1 VGGRYDP
8 KEMQT
13 SIVRSGLEKPMT
25 RRAIIIGAGI
35 AGLSAAIALREV
47 GWDIALYEQAP
58 ALEPLGAALSL
69 WPNAMA
75 ALTHLGCDD
84 VIRAEAQPLCQIALV
99 ERDGRMIA
107 NAGVAALPG
116 AQAYLPTRTQLQM
129 ALLSGLGT
137 IVPQLDHRLL
147 SFAQDQQGVS
157 VHFENG
163 HQDRGDLLIA
173 ADGIWSSIAQDV
185 IGDAPHHAGYGGVLA
200 LSDPVPGYP
209 STGNGRE
216 HWGVRE
222 RFGLFDLKADRKYWF
237 YMRNEADPAESR
249 ALTKTQIA
257 ERMADWPDDLQAAVA
272 ATQADRLI
280 PFSIHAKPP
289 PRRLGQGRIIC
300 VGDAAHAME
309 PNMGQGGCQ
318 SLEDA
323 VALGAVARAAE
334 TDAILP
340 AFERLRLKRVRQ
352 VVQLSKQAGI
362 IPHHLPPFLSR
373 ISRSA
378 MRFAYP
384 MVATRSMRQ
393 LYSMPHYD

>member
-1 VGGRYDP
+1 VA
-8 KEMQT
+8 
-13 SIVRSGLEKPMT
+13 

-35 AGLSAAIALREV
+35 GGLSAAIALRDA
-47 GWDIALYEQAP
+47 GWDVSLYERAP
-58 ALEPLGAALSL
+58 ALEPMGAALSL
-69 WPNAMA
+69 WPNAMS
-75 ALTHLGCDD
+75 ALNRLGCDGA
-84 VIRAEAQPLCQIALV
+84 IRAEAQPMLELSLV

-107 NAGVAALPG
+107 KADVAAAMPG
-116 AQAYLPTRTQLQM
+116 SQGYLPTRTQLQT
-129 ALLSGLGT
+129 ALVSGLGE
-137 IVPQLDHRLL
+137 IMPQLDHRLL
-147 SFAQDQQGVS
+147 SFAQDINGVS
-157 VHFENG
+157 VDFENG
-163 HQDRGDLLIA
+163 RQDRGDLLIA
-173 ADGIWSSIAQDV
+173 ADGIWSAVAQKV

-209 STGNGRE
+209 STGKGRE

-222 RFGLFDLKADRKYWF
+222 RFGLFDLKDDRKYWF

-249 ALTKTQIA
+249 ALTKAYIA
-257 ERMADWPDDLQAAVA
+257 ARMADWPEDLQAAVA
-272 ATQADRLI
+272 ATQEDRII

-323 VALGAVARAAE
+323 VALGTAARAAE

-340 AFERLRLKRVRQ
+340 EFERLRLKRIRQ

-362 IPHHLPPFLSR
+362 IPHHLPPMLSNMG
-373 ISRSA
+373 RSV
-378 MRFAYP
+378 MRFVYP
-384 MVATRSMRQ
+384 MVAPGSMRQ
-393 LYSMPHYD
+393 LYTMPHYD